1 MNKKE
6 LRKELELTLVKTIEE
21 VLSKKNAESAKKIR
35 KTTHESSK
43 AIAKKFYKAI
53 KEKSPVKPANKAK
66 TKTPVKA
73 KAKSIAPV
81 KKAKSKK

>member
-35 KTTHESSK
+35 KTTYEAGK
-43 AIAKKFYKAI
+43 MIAKKFYKAA
-53 KEKSPVKPANKAK
+53 KEKKVTKPAVKTKSKTVAK
-66 TKTPVKA
+66 TKAKVVTPA
-73 KAKSIAPV
+73 
-81 KKAKSKK
+81 KKAKIKK